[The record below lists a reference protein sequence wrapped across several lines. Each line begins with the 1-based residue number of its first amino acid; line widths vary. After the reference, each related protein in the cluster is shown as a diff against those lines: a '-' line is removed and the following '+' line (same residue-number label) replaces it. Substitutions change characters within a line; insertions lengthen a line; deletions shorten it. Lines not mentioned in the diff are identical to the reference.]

1 MNGMNWISRKCNAGK
16 YDPTE
21 SINGGKI
28 GLGNRKKIKQD
39 VQALLYDTVANLFK
53 PFFYFFA

>member
-1 MNGMNWISRKCNAGK
+1 MNWISRKCNAGK

-28 GLGNRKKIKQD
+28 GLGNRKKIKQGLN
-39 VQALLYDTVANLFK
+39 VLLYDTVANLFK